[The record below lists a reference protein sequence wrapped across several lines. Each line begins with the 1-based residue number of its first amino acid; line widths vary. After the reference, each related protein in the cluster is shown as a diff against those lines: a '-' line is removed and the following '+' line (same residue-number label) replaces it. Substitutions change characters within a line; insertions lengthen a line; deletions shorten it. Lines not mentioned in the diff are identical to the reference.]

1 MSLTV
6 PAAPASEP
14 RESLTCGQAAS
25 AHALCRAS
33 RASEKCPPSGE
44 NHGIRPTLAISP
56 TLATECGVGDAGQPT
71 LATECGVGDAGQ
83 PTLSTGC
90 GLGDV
95 APRVQ
100 ASSMSSWYSWFQMS
114 STPSGR
120 ISTRSGFSDCTA
132 PGSCETS
139 TTAPS

>member
-14 RESLTCGQAAS
+14 REPLTCGQAAS

-33 RASEKCPPSGE
+33 RASETSPPSGE
-44 NHGIRPTLAISP
+44 NHGIRPTLAIS
-56 TLATECGVGDAGQPT
+56 PT